1 MGLYR
6 ESFVVKLV
14 FCLNQAYRGVFKV
27 GGGGV
32 KLNLHGSISEGGGET
47 RLTWEYFQR
56 EEVKPG
62 LQGSISRG
70 RGETRFTGEYFQR
83 EEVKPGS
90 QGGIFRG
97 GR

>member
-1 MGLYR
+1 MSFDTTLESVEWVYR

-14 FCLNQAYRGVFKV
+14 FCLNQAYRGVFP
-27 GGGGV
+27 GGGKSG
-32 KLNLHGSISEGGGET
+32 LQGSISEGGGET

-70 RGETRFTGEYFQR
+70 GGETRFTGEYFQR
-83 EEVKPGS
+83 EEVKPG
-90 QGGIFRG
+90 
-97 GR
+97 